1 MADDVGSPG
10 FWNIVVGGLMA
21 PLGFFLKQSF
31 DRIGRLETGLAATRE
46 TLAKEYISKA
56 DMKNEMERVIS
67 RFDKLEEK
75 IDKFIERSS
84 R

>member
-1 MADDVGSPG
+1 MAEDVGSPG
-10 FWNIVVGGLMA
+10 FWNLVIGVLMA
-21 PLGFFLKQSF
+21 PLGFFLKHSF
-31 DRIGRLETGLAATRE
+31 DRIGKLETALSATRE

-56 DMKNEMERVIS
+56 DMKNEMERVIG

-75 IDKFIERSS
+75 IDKFIERTT